1 MGDRSAEISVDF
13 FVRVADL
20 AAQYIHSTK
29 VFREEQGVSGCVDR
43 AGTLW

>member
-20 AAQYIHSTK
+20 AAQCRYSTK
-29 VFREEQGVSGCVDR
+29 VFYKEQEARRCVDR
-43 AGTLW
+43 VMVLW